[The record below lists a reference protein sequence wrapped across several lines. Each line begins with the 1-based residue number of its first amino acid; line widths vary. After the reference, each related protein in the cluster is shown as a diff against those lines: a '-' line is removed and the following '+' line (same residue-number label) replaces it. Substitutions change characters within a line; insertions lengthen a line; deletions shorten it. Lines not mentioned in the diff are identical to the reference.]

1 LTRQAEK
8 NSVKNDKRPINV
20 GVSDLLVFRFPI
32 TAISSITHRIAGAML
47 FVGIAFMLYALQL
60 SLSSEQ
66 GFNSLIAGIKSPIG
80 MLITVGLLSVLSFH
94 LLAGIKHLFMD
105 MGVGETIEGGA
116 FASKLVFLA
125 SAILIFLSALW
136 VFS

>member
-1 LTRQAEK
+1 MTRQAEK

-20 GVSDLLVFRFPI
+20 GISDLLVFRFPI
-32 TAISSITHRIAGAML
+32 TAISSITHRIAGAAL

-66 GFNSLIAGIKSPIG
+66 GFNSVIAGIKSPLG
-80 MLITVGLLSVLSFH
+80 MLITVGLLSALSFH
-94 LLAGIKHLFMD
+94 LVAGIKHLFMD
-105 MGVGETIEGGA
+105 MGVAETIEGGA